1 MKRDPTQLHIARSHG
16 HLDNDMHLLRLF
28 KLYCEEKICFN
39 YVLVNLTSGVLNSSK
54 ESLERLS
61 SYEGLQCEY
70 IIVWVWVGC

>member
-54 ESLERLS
+54 ESLD
-61 SYEGLQCEY
+61 
-70 IIVWVWVGC
+70 